1 MAKIKV
7 RKGMPSVQLDKQE
20 FKKRFWRGSTIRSLS
35 RLGAN
40 STRSLKLPG

>member
-20 FKKRFWRGSTIRSLS
+20 FKK
-35 RLGAN
+35 A
-40 STRSLKLPG
+40 LPGKILRSGV